1 MVDFRDVIENMKDI
15 GFFDVILPF
24 LLVYAIVYAVL
35 EKSRIFYI
43 NKGDSEDKNL
53 KGVSMI
59 VSFVISI
66 FSVASLTFVSWTQ
79 SFLAYISF
87 GLIFFVGLMIVLGL
101 IFGDDWIVFFKDGDK
116 WNMKVLYVFGAIIVI
131 LGVIFAINSMD
142 IDLDLDI
149 ADTIGNSSSDIISI
163 LVIVGIVLILY
174 FISKEGPSKK
184 EEKDDKEES

>member
-35 EKSRIFYI
+35 EKSRIFYL

-116 WNMKVLYVFGAIIVI
+116 WNMKVLYVFGAIIVL

-142 IDLDLDI
+142 IELDLDI
-149 ADTIGNSSSDIISI
+149 ADTLEDSSSDIISI

-174 FISKEGPSKK
+174 FISKEDPSKK
-184 EEKDDKEES
+184 EEKDDKEE

>member
-79 SFLAYISF
+79 SFLAYVSF

-101 IFGDDWIVFFKDGDK
+101 IFGDDWIIFFKDGDK

-184 EEKDDKEES
+184 EEKKEKEE

>member
-35 EKSRIFYI
+35 EKSRIFYL

-79 SFLAYISF
+79 SFLAYVSF

-174 FISKEGPSKK
+174 FISKEDPSKK
-184 EEKDDKEES
+184 EEKD